1 MIVIPFSLNHR
12 EYSVFV
18 ALDDDGM
25 GRIKQYDPAQVDFS
39 TMPAEFHNKHLS
51 KVIVGYATAA
61 DIQYILKLSHEGRMG
76 EGLEYLSRGFA
87 FKPELGDHDG
97 PPLSLKR
104 EDGER
109 QM

>member
-1 MIVIPFSLNHR
+1 MIVIPFSLNTR

-25 GRIKQYDPAQVDFS
+25 GRIKQYDPAQVDFA
-39 TMPAEFHNKHLS
+39 TMPPEFRNKRLS
-51 KVIVGYATAA
+51 KVIVGYATAE
-61 DIQYILKLSHEGRMG
+61 DIQHILKLSNEGKMG

-87 FKPELGDHDG
+87 FRPDAGDHDG
-97 PPLSLKR
+97 PPLSLKGH
-104 EDGER
+104 DGER